1 MSERKTY
8 YHIEVDRE
16 KAALVWLF
24 LSESFDAV
32 ITKEQHSSDGRDLNI
47 YLRIISYLLPT

>member
-8 YHIEVDRE
+8 YHIEVDHE

-32 ITKEQHSSDGRDLNI
+32 ITKEHHSSDGRDLNI
-47 YLRIISYLLPT
+47 YLRIINKR

>member
-1 MSERKTY
+1 MSERNTY

-16 KAALVWLF
+16 KAALVWSF

-32 ITKEQHSSDGRDLNI
+32 ITKEQHSPDGRDLNI
-47 YLRIISYLLPT
+47 YLRIINKK